1 LSENVPVRK
10 GSEEY
15 LDSEKYQVKVRDWS
29 AAGNLDRDIA
39 LLNRLRR
46 CEPALQSMTNL
57 SFHESGHPEVLLYLK
72 GAWRRD
78 LLCAVSLDPHR
89 PVEAELAVP
98 IERLGISEDVN
109 YEVEDLLTGE
119 RLRWE
124 GDRQTVRFDPA
135 DRAGYIWRLVRG
147 GGGEG

>member
-1 LSENVPVRK
+1 
-10 GSEEY
+10 
-15 LDSEKYQVKVRDWS
+15 
-29 AAGNLDRDIA
+29 
-39 LLNRLRR
+39 
-46 CEPALQSMTNL
+46 
-57 SFHESGHPEVLLYLK
+57 
-72 GAWRRD
+72 
-78 LLCAVSLDPHR
+78 
-89 PVEAELAVP
+89 VEAELAVP

-109 YEVEDLLTGE
+109 YEVVVLLTGE